1 MVLFLNKPNKNEAQ
15 LEKRDRVITI
25 VEILTQTALIFP
37 FFIL

>member
-15 LEKRDRVITI
+15 LGEERWVTTI